1 MAITLTKEDGTGLA
15 NANAYE
21 DVAGANQYM
30 EDTGRRTE
38 WTAFSSAER
47 RSALIVAT
55 QFMDQTY
62 RCRWLGVPQES
73 TQDTQALDWPREG
86 LFLPSGA
93 VRPASPI
100 PDAILQG
107 CAEYA
112 LIAASDAGIN
122 PDPTYDASGR
132 ALSYDRKRVEG
143 AVEIEKHFTGGTTP
157 VINRT
162 YPKAEAVLREFLTPS
177 SRTLLRA

>member
-86 LFLPSGA
+86 LFLASGA

-100 PDAILQG
+100 PPAIAQA

-112 LIAASDAGIN
+112 LIAASPQGIN
-122 PDPTYDASGR
+122 PDPTYDPTGR
-132 ALSYDRKRVEG
+132 SVREKEVRVEG
-143 AVEIEKHFTGGTTP
+143 AVRKKTVYDGGTTP
-157 VINRT
+157 VINRR
-162 YPKAEAVLREFLTPS
+162 YPAAEGVLREFLTPT

>member
-15 NANAYE
+15 NANSYE

-62 RCRWLGVPQES
+62 RCRWLGDLQES

-86 LFLPSGA
+86 LTLPSGA

-100 PDAILQG
+100 PQEILSG

-112 LIAASDAGIN
+112 LIAATSGIN
-122 PDPTYDASGR
+122 PDPTYDPTGR
-132 ALSYDRKRVEG
+132 SVKEKTVRVEG
-143 AVEIEKHFTGGTTP
+143 AVSKKTVYDGGTRP
-157 VINRT
+157 VINRR
-162 YPKAEAVLREFLTPS
+162 YPAAEGVLREFLKPA